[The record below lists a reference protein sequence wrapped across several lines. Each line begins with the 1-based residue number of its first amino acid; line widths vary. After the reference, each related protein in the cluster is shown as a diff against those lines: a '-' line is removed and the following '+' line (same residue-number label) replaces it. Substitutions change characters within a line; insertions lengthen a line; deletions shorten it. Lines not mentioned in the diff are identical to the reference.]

1 MGEGLLNKLRMGVGQ
16 IYFWHCLSVY
26 DVQIVDVNSI
36 AEKIF
41 SLYFYVNNFILIIF
55 PSEIYNP

>member
-1 MGEGLLNKLRMGVGQ
+1 MGEGLLSKWRIGVGQ

-26 DVQIVDVNSI
+26 DVHIVDVHSI
-36 AEKIF
+36 AEKII
-41 SLYFYVNNFILIIF
+41 SLFILIIF